1 MRRRHRFSFVKFIF
15 GVMLFVLI
23 SSHFISTAAE
33 AHSRYNIVDAH
44 LHYLDFTQET
54 DGLEKL
60 VLEMDK
66 AGISRAVLFG
76 MPMVKQWDEH
86 APNMPVY
93 YLSNDSRSY
102 YYSATDYIM
111 MAHLERQPD
120 DIKDR
125 FYPFICG
132 INPNDKYAAK
142 YIKQLLDTYPGQ
154 FYGIGELMSR
164 HDDLTAL
171 TYGEP
176 PRANHPAMLEIYDLA
191 AEYNLPVMVHH
202 NVAGYFSDEPIYLEE
217 MQQALAHNR
226 NTNFIWPHVG
236 ISRRIE
242 IPNLIEIT
250 REMLTENDNLYYDIS
265 WIVFEEYILKDLE
278 GWAELISE
286 FPERFMVG
294 SDIVGHWGRYA
305 EEVTKFYLLLDLL
318 DDETAQKV
326 SGKNIVSLV
335 ENGVEKRQ
343 ELQPSFIETRTETET
358 ISSTAQSNTG
368 NSNNGAVM
376 QEESNSDT
384 LIIIAVIFSTATAL
398 IALIISV
405 IFNRKQNMEI
415 RNKLSEIH
423 AYLDDY
429 THGKI
434 DK

>member
-1 MRRRHRFSFVKFIF
+1 MKRQHRFSSVKFI
-15 GVMLFVLI
+15 LLI
-23 SSHFISTAAE
+23 LILAFTGIHAGASAVE
-33 AHSRYNIVDAH
+33 QNQYKKYNIVDAH

-66 AGISRAVLFG
+66 AGVSRAVLFG
-76 MPMVKQWDEH
+76 MPMAKQWDEH
-86 APNMPVY
+86 APNMPTY

-111 MAHLERQPD
+111 MTHLERQPD
-120 DIKDR
+120 EIKDR

-191 AEYNLPVMVHH
+191 AEYDLPVMVHH
-202 NVAGYFSDEPIYLEE
+202 NVAGYFSDDPIYLEE
-217 MQQALAHNR
+217 MRQALAHNR
-226 NTNFIWPHVG
+226 NTNIIWPHVG

-278 GWAELISE
+278 GWAELINE

-305 EEVTKFYLLLDLL
+305 EEVTKFYTLLDLL
-318 DDETAQKV
+318 DEETAHKV
-326 SGKNIVSLV
+326 VAENILNLV
-335 ENGVEKRQ
+335 ESGNEKRQ
-343 ELQPSFIETRTETET
+343 QLQPVAIEYETPSEDTQSANDDLAAVRESSLLDLWIVRILIVLCSLLVGFAVGFFIK
-358 ISSTAQSNTG
+358 S
-368 NSNNGAVM
+368 
-376 QEESNSDT
+376 
-384 LIIIAVIFSTATAL
+384 
-398 IALIISV
+398 
-405 IFNRKQNMEI
+405 KQN
-415 RNKLSEIH
+415 RS
-423 AYLDDY
+423 
-429 THGKI
+429 T
-434 DK
+434 

>member
-1 MRRRHRFSFVKFIF
+1 MRKRWCFI
-15 GVMLFVLI
+15 GVMLFALI
-23 SSHFISTAAE
+23 GNLFVSASAE
-33 AHSRYNIVDAH
+33 TPRRYNIVDAH

-54 DGLEKL
+54 EGLEKL

-66 AGISRAVLFG
+66 AGVSRAVLFG
-76 MPMVKQWDEH
+76 MPMAKQWDEH
-86 APNMPVY
+86 APNMPAY

-120 DIKDR
+120 EIKDR

-191 AEYNLPVMVHH
+191 AEYSLPVMVHH
-202 NVAGYFSDEPIYLEE
+202 NVAGYFSDDPIYLEE
-217 MQQALAHNR
+217 MRQALAHNR
-226 NTNFIWPHVG
+226 NTKIIWPHVG

-265 WIVFEEYILKDLE
+265 WIVFEEYVLKDLE
-278 GWAELISE
+278 GWAELIGE

-294 SDIVGHWGRYA
+294 SDIVGRWGRYA
-305 EEVTKFYLLLDLL
+305 EEVTKFYALLDLL
-318 DDETAQKV
+318 DDETAQMV
-326 SGKNIVSLV
+326 SAKNIVNLV
-335 ENGVEKRQ
+335 ESGAEKRQ
-343 ELQPSFIETRTETET
+343 DLQPGSDIPESTSANGQISTNADSTIE
-358 ISSTAQSNTG
+358 
-368 NSNNGAVM
+368 
-376 QEESNSDT
+376 QEESKESKESSAANSNT
-384 LIIIAVIFSTATAL
+384 VIVIVAIFSGITAL
-398 IALIISV
+398 TALTISV
-405 IFNRKQNMEI
+405 IFNRRQNIEI
-415 RNKLSEIH
+415 RNVLSEIRAH
-423 AYLDDY
+423 LDDDV
-429 THGKI
+429 TPPTES
-434 DK
+434 